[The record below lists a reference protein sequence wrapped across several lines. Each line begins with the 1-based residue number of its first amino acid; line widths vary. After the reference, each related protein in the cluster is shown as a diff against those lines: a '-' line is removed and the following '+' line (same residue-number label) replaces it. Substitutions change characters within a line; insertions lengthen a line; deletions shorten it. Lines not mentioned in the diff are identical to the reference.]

1 MIFLIVWVFFVLFFW
16 CACAEDKATGTATAL
31 SKVCVCFVA
40 PFQVE
45 VTFQVEVMKEE
56 AGHVGTQDSVAGGV

>member
-45 VTFQVEVMKEE
+45 VMKEE